1 MATKKSQPTKPAVP
15 PGTRAI
21 TPPAPRNPVM
31 ASATPGASPT
41 SPIKRPDGLWERIAR
56 KAYALWEQRGRREG
70 RDVEDWL
77 DAEAQVMEEMHE
89 ARE

>member
-15 PGTRAI
+15 SGARAA
-21 TPPAPRNPVM
+21 TPAAPRNPVM
-31 ASATPGASPT
+31 ASSTPGAPPSR
-41 SPIKRPDGLWERIAR
+41 PIELSDGLRERIAR

-70 RDVEDWL
+70 RDVEDWF
-77 DAEAQVMEEMHE
+77 DAEAQVMEEMRA